1 MVYDLLVD
9 AWGGIVPQYPECISN
24 IIVGEGSML
33 LSIKPS
39 KDRLVINDIN
49 NVTESMKALF
59 GALNPVRILVFKADF
74 TLLIRVKLLQAWE
87 NAEDREFIYILV
99 KLCFSLF
106 SSFTTSINLLY
117 D

>member
-1 MVYDLLVD
+1 MS
-9 AWGGIVPQYPECISN
+9 QYPECISN
-24 IIVGEGSML
+24 LIVGEGSML
-33 LSIKPS
+33 LSRKPS

-49 NVTESMKALF
+49 NVTESMKVLF
-59 GALNPVRILVFKADF
+59 GALNTVRILVFKADF
-74 TLLIRVKLLQAWE
+74 TLLILVKLLQAWE

-106 SSFTTSINLLY
+106 SSSIISYSLLY